1 MRDISEMETVD
12 LSQEDIEA
20 YLARNQK
27 KELLR
32 FLTCGSVDD
41 GKSTLIG
48 RLLHDTKTIY
58 EDQLAAVKR
67 DSEKVGTTGAGQIDL
82 ALLTDGLKAEREQG
96 ITIDVAYRY
105 FSTDRRKFIIA
116 DTPGHEQYTR
126 NMATGA
132 STCQLAII
140 LIDARYGV
148 VTQTRRHSYIVS
160 LLGIRHVV
168 VAINKMDLVDYSRDV
183 FERIKDDYTGFVA
196 KLDLHDIT
204 FIPMSALKGDNVVTK
219 SDAMPWYSGPPLLDY
234 LETVHIASDRNLTDL
249 RFPVQYVIRPNLD
262 FRGFAGTI
270 ASGVLRKG
278 DEVMLLP
285 SCKRSRV
292 KSIVTYDG
300 ELEEAFSPQAVT
312 VTLTEEVDLSR
323 GDMLVLPDNPP
334 SVSCDIQAMVVW
346 MAEQPLV
353 PGRLYTLKQT
363 TKQVT
368 AEVASFRYGVD
379 VNTLEQ
385 RPIARLG
392 LNEVGCVQFTLTQAL
407 ACDPYHTNAATG
419 AFILI
424 DRLTNNTLGAGMI
437 VDTGSGRASGDL
449 WEVEPEVRLK
459 PRDSLIE
466 PVEREQR
473 YGQLPVTILLV
484 GLTGSGK
491 SRIAFALERRL
502 WDEGRAVTV
511 LYGQN
516 MRQGLNR
523 DLGFTADDRSEN
535 LRRSAEVAKLMND
548 AGLITIGAFVAP
560 HESVREKAKQ
570 LIGRD
575 RVLEI
580 YCTAPMDVLRARDQY
595 GMYRMAD
602 AGKITQMPGVSAAF
616 EEPKTPDLVLQ
627 TDQLDVDDSVS
638 RIIDLMKSKGFL
650 TGDRSSS

>member
-1 MRDISEMETVD
+1 MQAVD
-12 LSQEDIEA
+12 LGQEDIHA
-20 YLARNQK
+20 YLARHQK

-48 RLLHDTKTIY
+48 RLLHDTKMIY

-67 DSEKVGTTGAGQIDL
+67 DSEKVGTTGAGEIDL

-140 LIDARYGV
+140 LIDARHGV
-148 VTQTRRHSYIVS
+148 MTQTRRHSYIVS

-168 VAINKMDLVDYSRDV
+168 VAINKMDLVGYSRDA

-196 KLDLHDIT
+196 KLELRDIT
-204 FIPMSALKGDNVVTK
+204 FIPMSALKGDNVASK
-219 SDAMPWYSGPPLLDY
+219 SDTMPWYSGPPLLDH

-262 FRGFAGTI
+262 FRGFAGTV

-278 DEVMLLP
+278 AEVMILP
-285 SCKRSRV
+285 SGKRSQV

-300 ELEEAFSPQAVT
+300 DLEEAFAPQAVT
-312 VTLTEEVDLSR
+312 VTLTDEVDVSR

-334 SVSCDIQAMVVW
+334 HLSNDIEAMIVW

-353 PGRLYTLKQT
+353 PGRQYTLKLT
-363 TKQVT
+363 TQQAT

-379 VNTLEQ
+379 VNTLEH
-385 RPIARLG
+385 RDITRLG
-392 LNEVGCVQFTLTQAL
+392 LNEVGYVQLSLTQPL
-407 ACDPYHTNAATG
+407 ACDPYRSNAATG

-424 DRLTNNTLGAGMI
+424 DRLSNNTVGAGMI
-437 VDTGSGRASGDL
+437 VEAGAGRTPGDA
-449 WEVEPEVRLK
+449 WSAEPALRLK
-459 PRDSLIE
+459 PRESLVT
-466 PVEREQR
+466 PAERQNR
-473 YGQLPVTILLV
+473 NGQVPATILLV

-491 SRIAFALERRL
+491 SRIAYALESRL
-502 WDEGRAVTV
+502 WDLGRPVNV

-548 AGLITIGAFVAP
+548 AGLITIAAFVAP
-560 HESVREKAKQ
+560 HKAIRDKAKQ
-570 LIGRD
+570 LIGLD
-575 RVLEI
+575 RVLEV
-580 YCTAPMDVLRARDQY
+580 YCTAPIDVLRARDQS
-595 GMYRMAD
+595 GAYRLAD
-602 AGKITQMPGVSAAF
+602 EGKISQMPGVSAAF
-616 EEPKTPDLVLQ
+616 EEPTNPDLLLH
-627 TDQLDVDDSVS
+627 TDQISVEESVS
-638 RIIDLMKSKGFL
+638 QIVDLMKAKGFIA
-650 TGDRSSS
+650 